1 MTVSQIRPPAM
12 AMSQKRSAIWRAS
25 SPAGSS
31 ADWAPEQL
39 EQVPK
44 HNHSASQRTA
54 ASFVIRALVL
64 GTVDESIPPI
74 DALAHKRARNRVV
87 APKLQFNG
95 NGQCSCNL
103 CAGFVICRAGRLRY
117 RRSFVRLSRQ
127 PPVLRFTNYRDQS
140 SDFLHFAAFD
150 GVPKPSRKVPSP
162 LQPASRRPSIG
173 VGEGRAPKSCRRAAR
188 RSRTSRSGTR
198 ASGAV
203 ATPVL

>member
-1 MTVSQIRPPAM
+1 
-12 AMSQKRSAIWRAS
+12 MSQKRSAIWRAS

-87 APKLQFNG
+87 APKFQFSG

-103 CAGFVICRAGRLRY
+103 CAGFVICRAGRLRC

-127 PPVLRFTNYRDQS
+127 PSILRFHQLSGPIGR
-140 SDFLHFAAFD
+140 FLALC
-150 GVPKPSRKVPSP
+150 GV
-162 LQPASRRPSIG
+162 RRRAQAVSKSTLRSNLRAG
-173 VGEGRAPKSCRRAAR
+173 DRALVLVKRGRAPKSCRRAAR

-203 ATPVL
+203 AMPVL